1 MKMLDITFVGK
12 STSSVPFSSFKCW
25 NLIEENVEDFL
36 VQSIGS
42 LIFDPVESS
51 VQSSFLDTL
60 KESNHENA

>member
-25 NLIEENVEDFL
+25 DLIEENVDDSL
-36 VQSIGS
+36 AQSIGS

-60 KESNHENA
+60 KEPNHENA